1 MAFGFGRRQCGQMN
15 PASAPARAAARVAR
29 VQQRLADYG
38 YGIEANGVL
47 DQTTE
52 KVLKAFQS
60 HFRQRRV
67 DGRLDRSTELTLDRL
82 IEAAHRRVAA

>member
-1 MAFGFGRRQCGQMN
+1 MAFGFGRRQYGQMN
-15 PASAPARAAARVAR
+15 PASVRGARCARVAR
-29 VQQRLADYG
+29 AQERLADYG

-82 IEAAHRRVAA
+82 IEASHRRVAA